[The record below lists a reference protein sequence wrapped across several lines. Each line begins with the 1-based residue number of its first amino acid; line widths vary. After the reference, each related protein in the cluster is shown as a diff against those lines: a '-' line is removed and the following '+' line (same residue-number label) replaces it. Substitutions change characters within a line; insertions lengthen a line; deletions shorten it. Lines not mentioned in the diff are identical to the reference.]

1 MTRDEV
7 EKWLEELQVLH
18 QRIAPYF
25 SRSEPRERSLAY
37 MKGLLSGVE
46 RRNGWQLAEQ
56 AGEVTPDGMQRLLA
70 TADWDAE
77 GVREELGEYV
87 RETLGTKDAVLV
99 VDETGFLKKGK
110 KSVGVKRQ
118 YSGTAGGVENSQV
131 GVFLAYATLLGTAF
145 IDRDLFLPEEWAED
159 PERREEAR
167 VPEEV
172 TFKTKPQ
179 LALRM
184 FKTAFKAGIKAAWVT
199 ADSVYSSS
207 EVRHYL
213 EDRKQAFVLGISA
226 GFMLRF
232 PESDRIRQAR
242 VDELFS
248 ELKAKSWQRLSA
260 GQGSKGERFFDW
272 VWLRLSD
279 LSKDSRGTAKSAKSA
294 KTKKF
299 DKWVLARRSVQD
311 PKDMAYYI
319 VFAPSTT
326 ALQEVIRVAGTRW
339 VIETGF
345 EAVKNEAGLDEYEVR
360 SWIAWYRHITLSLL
374 AYAFLVA
381 IRTKEM
387 QKGAQPFKA

>member
-1 MTRDEV
+1 MTRVEV
-7 EKWLEELQVLH
+7 EKWLEELEALH
-18 QRIAPYF
+18 ARIAPRF
-25 SRSEPRERSLAY
+25 RRSEPRARSLAY
-37 MKGLLSGVE
+37 LKGLVSGVE

-70 TADWDAE
+70 RADWDAE
-77 GVREELGEYV
+77 LVREDLREYV
-87 RETLGTKDAVLV
+87 VETLGTEKVVLV

-118 YSGTAGGVENSQV
+118 YSGTAGGVDNSQV
-131 GVFLAYATLLGTAF
+131 GVFLAYTTARGTAF

-159 PERREEAR
+159 AERRDEAR
-167 VPEEV
+167 VPEAV

-179 LALRM
+179 LALQM
-184 FKTAFKAGIKAAWVT
+184 FKTAFKVGIKAAWVT

-207 EVRHYL
+207 EVRRYL
-213 EDRKQAFVLGISA
+213 EDRKQPFVLGISA
-226 GFMLRF
+226 QFMLRF
-232 PESDRIRQAR
+232 PDKGGIRQAR
-242 VDELFS
+242 VDELFA
-248 ELKAKSWQRLSA
+248 ELKTKSWQRLSA

-272 VWLRLSD
+272 AWLRLSE
-279 LSKDSRGTAKSAKSA
+279 LSKGTSSTAQST

-299 DKWVLARRSVQD
+299 AKWVLARRSVQD
-311 PKDMAYYI
+311 PNDCAYYI
-319 VFAPSTT
+319 VFAPLMTT
-326 ALQEVIRVAGTRW
+326 LQEVIQIAGTRW

-381 IRTKEM
+381 IRTQEM
-387 QKGAQPFKA
+387 QKGGHHRPS

>member
-1 MTRDEV
+1 
-7 EKWLEELQVLH
+7 
-18 QRIAPYF
+18 
-25 SRSEPRERSLAY
+25 

-46 RRNGWQLAEQ
+46 RCNSWQLAEQ

-70 TADWDAE
+70 TADWDVEA
-77 GVREELGEYV
+77 VRGELQKYV
-87 RETLGTKDAVLV
+87 IETLGSEKAVLV

-118 YSGTAGGVENSQV
+118 YSGTAGGVDNSQV
-131 GVFLAYATLLGTAF
+131 GVFLAYTTALGTAF

-172 TFKTKPQ
+172 AFKTKPQ
-179 LALRM
+179 LALQM
-184 FKTAFKAGIKAAWVT
+184 FKTAFKAGVNAAWVT
-199 ADSVYSSS
+199 ADSVYSST
-207 EVRHYL
+207 EVRRYL
-213 EDRKQAFVLGISA
+213 EDRKQPFVLGISTQ
-226 GFMLRF
+226 FMLRF
-232 PESDRIRQAR
+232 PESGRIRQAK

-272 VWLRLSD
+272 AWLRLSD
-279 LSKDSRGTAKSAKSA
+279 LSKGAKSTSKSQAKG
-294 KTKKF
+294 KF
-299 DKWVLARRSVQD
+299 DKWVLARRSIQD

-319 VFAPSTT
+319 VFAPMATT
-326 ALQEVIRVAGTRW
+326 LQEVIQVAGTRW

-360 SWIAWYRHITLSLL
+360 SWVAWYRHITLSLL

-381 IRTKEM
+381 IRTKEIK
-387 QKGAQPFKA
+387 KGARHPLT

>member
-1 MTRDEV
+1 MTRNEV
-7 EKWLEELQVLH
+7 ETWLEELQVLH
-18 QRIAPYF
+18 QRITPYF
-25 SRSEPRERSLAY
+25 RRSEPRERSLAY

-77 GVREELGEYV
+77 LVQEELHEYV
-87 RETLGTKDAVLV
+87 LETLGSENAVLV

-118 YSGTAGGVENSQV
+118 YSGTAGGVENAQV
-131 GVFLAYATLLGTAF
+131 GVFLAYSTSLGTAF
-145 IDRDLFLPEEWAED
+145 IDRALFLPEEWTED
-159 PERREEAR
+159 TERRQEAR
-167 VPEEV
+167 VPKTV
-172 TFKTKPQ
+172 KFRTKPQ
-179 LALRM
+179 LALSM
-184 FKTAFKAGIKAAWVT
+184 FKRAFKAGIKAAWVT

-207 EVRHYL
+207 EVRRYL
-213 EDRKQAFVLGISA
+213 EDRKQPFVLGISTQ
-226 GFMLRF
+226 FMLRF
-232 PESDRIRQAR
+232 PDGDRIKQTR

-248 ELKAKSWQRLSA
+248 ELKARSWHRLSA

-272 VWLRLSD
+272 AWLRLSE
-279 LSKDSRGTAKSAKSA
+279 LSKGARSTSKSQGKG
-294 KTKKF
+294 KF
-299 DKWVLARRSVQD
+299 DKWILARCSMQD
-311 PKDMAYYI
+311 PKDIAYYI

-326 ALQEVIRVAGTRW
+326 TLQEVIQVAGTRW

-360 SWIAWYRHITLSLL
+360 SWVAWYRHITLSLL

-381 IRTKEM
+381 IRTCEL
-387 QKGAQPFKA
+387 QKGVRSTAI